1 MKHNFQN
8 LCFGLYHS
16 NIFIYT
22 CSNLTYIYQTS
33 SWNTLFFFFFYFF
46 YFLQTSFHLDLSF
59 DIDLLPPS
67 LDDGDDGGRTSSLL
81 SESSHTSEED
91 IFSGTATFSLQK
103 FFENKNKN
111 EDEEEKKKED
121 ARKKFPTFDIWI
133 PIHARSTDM
142 EETNSSRDGRWIG
155 ALRVCIG
162 KMYVSNEEEKM

>member
-1 MKHNFQN
+1 MIGF
-8 LCFGLYHS
+8 LCLS
-16 NIFIYT
+16 VSTIK
-22 CSNLTYIYQTS
+22 YIYLYILSTLKS
-33 SWNTLFFFFFYFF
+33 YIYIKLLHGILFFFFFFSTFF

-67 LDDGDDGGRTSSLL
+67 LDDGGGRTSPL

-111 EDEEEKKKED
+111 EDEEEEEEKED

-133 PIHARSTDM
+133 PIHARSTD
-142 EETNSSRDGRWIG
+142 RDGRWIG

>member
-1 MKHNFQN
+1 MFFWSSPIPFKIY
-8 LCFGLYHS
+8 LYIHVQ
-16 NIFIYT
+16 I
-22 CSNLTYIYQTS
+22 LHIYQTS

-67 LDDGDDGGRTSSLL
+67 LDDDDGGRTSSPL

-111 EDEEEKKKED
+111 EDDEEEEEEKED